1 MKLLKVLAAVVLL
14 SAAGAA
20 AQDVRSEKYPRQGGE
35 TAAPRR
41 KPEPKTWEATADL
54 AAVSDA
60 NISHLLVN
68 SPVKSNKKVKDNI
81 RHLSAGFTADPAF
94 ASKAGLELSYSYDDY
109 AYRTHKPFS
118 YHDHSFSVGLTPD
131 LGKGWSL
138 DLGWDLDLI
147 GDKTGT
153 IAEDGSVNG
162 GLIWRGPGGLR
173 LKGGYERGRDNVRT
187 NPKKDA
193 DTGALYLS
201 ASRRFL
207 KKHLAFLSLR
217 AKTNAA
223 DGPDYAYKS
232 RSAVLGLIS
241 KWSSRFKLV
250 TSASSV
256 QKDYDN
262 IDSRF
267 LKRRSDA
274 TYSFRIKPV
283 FTLFKGVYA
292 EGSFTY
298 LDNASNVAI
307 KRYTDRIYSVG
318 LAGRF

>member
-1 MKLLKVLAAVVLL
+1 MKLLQVLVAIVLL

-35 TAAPRR
+35 AAAPRR
-41 KPEPKTWEATADL
+41 KPEPKTWEATGGL
-54 AAVSDA
+54 STVSDA

-68 SPVKSNKKVKDNI
+68 SPVNSDAKVKDNI

-109 AYRTHKPFS
+109 AYRTHKTFS
-118 YHDHSFSVGLTPD
+118 YHGHSFAVGLTPD
-131 LGKGWSL
+131 LGKGWGL
-138 DLGWDLDLI
+138 DLGWSLDLI

-153 IAEDGSVNG
+153 IAEDGAVNG

-187 NPKKDA
+187 NAKKDA

-201 ASRRFL
+201 ASRRFQ
-207 KKHLAFLSLR
+207 KNHLAFLSLR
-217 AKTNAA
+217 SKTNAA
-223 DGPDYAYKS
+223 AGPDYDYKS

-241 KWSSRFKLV
+241 RWSSRFKLV
-250 TSASSV
+250 SSASLV
-256 QKDYDN
+256 AKDYDN
-262 IDSRF
+262 VDSRF

-283 FTLFKGVYA
+283 FTLAKGLYA

-298 LDNASNVAI
+298 LDNHSNVSL
-307 KRYTDRIYSVG
+307 KTYTDRVYSVG
-318 LAGRF
+318 LEGRF